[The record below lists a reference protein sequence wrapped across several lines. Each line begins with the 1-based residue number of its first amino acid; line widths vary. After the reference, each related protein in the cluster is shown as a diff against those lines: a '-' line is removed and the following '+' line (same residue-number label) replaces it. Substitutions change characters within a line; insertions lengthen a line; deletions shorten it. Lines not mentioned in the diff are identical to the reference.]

1 MAKIGIVYYS
11 MYGSTHELAT
21 ALAEGIDKAGGES
34 HLRLVSELLP
44 EEVQQSEGVQAAQE
58 QTADV
63 PEARVDELGDFDG
76 ILFGAPTRYGACA
89 AQLQNFLDQTGPL
102 WQDGTLLGKPAGFFT
117 GAATMHGGHESTIL
131 GMSTFAYHHGMVIV
145 PAGYA
150 VAEEIGSTRT
160 GGGPYG
166 PTHWSPMGDEKDGL
180 SDDEREI
187 ALQYAQHFNDV
198 ADRLAA

>member
-1 MAKIGIVYYS
+1 MARIGIVYYS

-21 ALAEGIDKAGGES
+21 TLAEGIDKAGGES
-34 HLRLVSELLP
+34 HLRLVPELLP
-44 EEVQQSEGVQAAQE
+44 EEVQQSEGVQATKE
-58 QTADV
+58 ETADV
-63 PEARVDELGDFDG
+63 PAARVDELGDFDG
-76 ILFGAPTRYGACA
+76 ILFGAPTRYGASA

-102 WQDGTLLGKPAGFFT
+102 WQEGTLLGKPAGFFT

-150 VAEEIGSTRT
+150 VAEAIGSTRT